1 MGEFEKGKPRHAA
14 AANVIS
20 LAEAMELLAFTHP
33 LARSDYL

>member
-20 LAEAMELLAFTHP
+20 LAEAMELLDCTKLVAG
-33 LARSDYL
+33 